1 MLDRRKLGFQLRKR
15 NLEWRATPTR
25 HSLPSPIPLVSLD
38 TCARAGVLPARSP
51 LAGGS
56 RFNKAPVRNAKH
68 VRAKVLPTERA
79 RNDVPRPRKRKNG
92 REEGRKDGW
101 KKVRRAVTRRIK
113 EGGVSFRCPVTL
125 PFFPLVLERTSRGRG
140 KRSAAEFS
148 SREIIPI

>member
-1 MLDRRKLGFQLRKR
+1 MAR
-15 NLEWRATPTR
+15 NTHATLAPLA
-25 HSLPSPIPLVSLD
+25 HPSRVTGYL
-38 TCARAGVLPARSP
+38 CARGGALQVGAP